1 MFIEL
6 LNRFL
11 WIKGETIDQ
20 VFLTGKKINEFG
32 YVEAEETIVE
42 RGEGNKEYEEY
53 TVKVRSNGLTYIIDT
68 FSEFDPAHNLLL
80 EILAQLE
87 K

>member
-11 WIKGETIDQ
+11 WIKGETVDQ
-20 VFLTGKKINEFG
+20 VFLTGKKINELG

-42 RGEGNKEYEEY
+42 RGEDNKKYEEY

-68 FSEFDPAHNLLL
+68 FNEFEPAYELLL
-80 EILAQLE
+80 EVLAQLE